1 MHGYVSIVSYKK
13 HSACVDY
20 TRKKAAEEEGEEVPG
35 ENKHFLLFRFSFY
48 RINASIFKQNVIL
61 VLWKGICDGN

>member
-1 MHGYVSIVSYKK
+1 MHGYVSIVSYKI

-35 ENKHFLLFRFSFY
+35 ENKHFLLFNFSFC
-48 RINASIFKQNVIL
+48 RINVFVFKQNVTL
-61 VLWKGICDGN
+61 VL